1 LYEEIIIFILVV
13 HGALLT
19 YFLLILYKKLQNI
32 ITYNNN
38 LEKNVINKFERLL
51 NTLDSLSTLKPEM
64 NNNLEHTYMKEH
76 VSDLHSISEKIH
88 SSLIK
93 MDKLLNSDYVKH
105 SNPSFPSYM
114 QGESQTKENMD
125 LSTDI
130 NDALNKIKEENIKQ
144 YEIDITGAD
153 MNINQDVTGNS
164 INELK
169 SLEDDIIIALKRLE
183 KVKSDSKQNI

>member
-1 LYEEIIIFILVV
+1 LYEEIIIFILVA

-38 LEKNVINKFERLL
+38 LEKNVIDKFDMLL
-51 NTLDSLSTLKPEM
+51 KIVDSISALKPERDKD
-64 NNNLEHTYMKEH
+64 LEHSYMKEH
-76 VSDLHSISEKIH
+76 LSNLHSISEKIN
-88 SSLIK
+88 SNLTK

-105 SNPSFPSYM
+105 SNPSFPSFN
-114 QGESQTKENMD
+114 QAESQSKENMY
-125 LSTDI
+125 LSTEI
-130 NDALNKIKEENIKQ
+130 NDALNKIKEENIKH
-144 YEIDITGAD
+144 YEINTTGAD
-153 MNINQDVTGNS
+153 ININQDVTGNS

-169 SLEDDIIIALKRLE
+169 LLEDDIIIALKRLE

>member
-1 LYEEIIIFILVV
+1 MYEEIIIFILVA

-19 YFLLILYKKLQNI
+19 YFLLIIYKKLQNI
-32 ITYNNN
+32 ITFNNN
-38 LEKNVINKFERLL
+38 LEKNVINKFDRLL
-51 NTLDSLSTLKPEM
+51 NMLDSLSTLNPEM
-64 NNNLEHTYMKEH
+64 NKNSEHTYMKEH
-76 VSDLHSISEKIH
+76 LPDLHSISEKIH
-88 SSLIK
+88 FSLIK

-114 QGESQTKENMD
+114 EEESQIKENMD

-130 NDALNKIKEENIKQ
+130 NDALNKIKGDNIKQ
-144 YEIDITGAD
+144 HEINTTGAD

>member
-1 LYEEIIIFILVV
+1 MYEEIIIFILVA

-19 YFLLILYKKLQNI
+19 YFLLIIYKKLQNI

-38 LEKNVINKFERLL
+38 LEKNVINKFDRLL

-64 NNNLEHTYMKEH
+64 NKNLEHTYMKEH
-76 VSDLHSISEKIH
+76 LSDLHSISEKIH

-93 MDKLLNSDYVKH
+93 MDKLLNSDYIKH
-105 SNPSFPSYM
+105 SNPSFPLYM
-114 QGESQTKENMD
+114 QGESQTKENID

-144 YEIDITGAD
+144 HEINTSEVDL
-153 MNINQDVTGNS
+153 NINQDVTGNS

>member
-1 LYEEIIIFILVV
+1 MYEEIIIFILVAQ
-13 HGALLT
+13 GALLT
-19 YFLLILYKKLQNI
+19 YFLLIIYKKLQNI
-32 ITYNNN
+32 ITYNNS
-38 LEKNVINKFERLL
+38 LEKNVINKFDRLL
-51 NTLDSLSTLKPEM
+51 NMLDSLSTLNPEM
-64 NNNLEHTYMKEH
+64 NKNLEHIYMKEH
-76 VSDLHSISEKIH
+76 LSDLHSISEKIH

-93 MDKLLNSDYVKH
+93 MDKLLNSDYVKN

-144 YEIDITGAD
+144 HEINTTGAD